1 MRVFPWADSNRRP
14 NALLG
19 SSGDTSCRCDLLGI
33 KFDHVCF
40 PRFMLVLG
48 KASKKK
54 KKNRVINFALGKG
67 IKKDE
72 AKSMTTSTLSD
83 QNSLKE
89 DAPP

>member
-1 MRVFPWADSNRRP
+1 MRVFPWAGSNRRP

-19 SSGDTSCRCDLLGI
+19 SNGDTSGRCDLLGI

-48 KASKKK
+48 KTSKKK
-54 KKNRVINFALGKG
+54 EVINFALRKG

-72 AKSMTTSTLSD
+72 AKSVTTSILSD

-89 DAPP
+89 AAPS

>member
-1 MRVFPWADSNRRP
+1 MGYN
-14 NALLG
+14 
-19 SSGDTSCRCDLLGI
+19 GDTSDRCDLLGI

-54 KKNRVINFALGKG
+54 KESDKFCFGKG

-83 QNSLKE
+83 QNGLKE
-89 DAPP
+89 TAPS